1 MHVALRTALL
11 VDFGFEPP
19 EGPADLKASFR
30 VGYDAGEN
38 LLYVAVVARDDV
50 RVIGPEKW
58 SDSIWEY
65 LYQYFCAIY
74 IDADHSGD
82 DAASVRQ
89 SDAKVA
95 QTYAMVAGPSQL
107 SPDADGNPVLNRG
120 DTRSSG
126 LNAAYLRL
134 GEYTVYEWA
143 IPLWSSFPDQRY
155 SIELGATIGFGID
168 VMDADAEGGRHWM
181 AWTSGKRE
189 MADPD
194 HFGDLAFVDAYDAE
208 VHPLL
213 PTAPPVDYGAP
224 GSAVVRL
231 VQVGTDEP
239 LGGRQVRLLQD
250 G

>member
-11 VDFGFEPP
+11 VLALSIPASGHKGEQTAYAIPLDGITIDGRLDDWPERMAVYPIAVSQSDFGFEPP

-65 LYQYFCAIY
+65 LYQDFCAIY

-107 SPDADGNPVLNRG
+107 SPDADGNPVLNR
-120 DTRSSG
+120 
-126 LNAAYLRL
+126 
-134 GEYTVYEWA
+134 
-143 IPLWSSFPDQRY
+143 
-155 SIELGATIGFGID
+155 
-168 VMDADAEGGRHWM
+168 H
-181 AWTSGKRE
+181 
-189 MADPD
+189 
-194 HFGDLAFVDAYDAE
+194 
-208 VHPLL
+208 
-213 PTAPPVDYGAP
+213 
-224 GSAVVRL
+224 
-231 VQVGTDEP
+231 
-239 LGGRQVRLLQD
+239 
-250 G
+250 